1 LHRVQNLFAQNLF
14 AQNLLAQNLPAQN
27 LLAQNLPAQNLLAQN
42 LLAQKLLAQNLLTQN
57 LLATE
62 LACSELSGSELACSE
77 LACSELAQN
86 VHAGRVCSDGANFI
100 TLAKSDININP
111 TSINILKHFL
121 HLSNELYI
129 GQALPVPEQIFVL
142 RTGLWPLTATHGV
155 KIDRN

>member
-57 LLATE
+57 LLAT
-62 LACSELSGSELACSE
+62 ELACSE